1 MPTFA
6 PCPTCNAPP
15 FQKGGGPVTHRHRPG
30 CVTMREERR
39 ACLECALPRDAGS
52 PLCSDC
58 QRRAVA
64 TIDRAAEGA
73 GTTPEVAAA
82 LLALARGLS
91 DLAAEVRG
99 LRADLRSVRQLADAA
114 MRAHPSRPAPS
125 GPAPSGWTTV
135 AAPTPGDGVRR
146 VELD

>member
-1 MPTFA
+1 MARFA

-15 FQKGGGPVTHRHRPG
+15 LQLGGQPVTHRHKPG
-30 CVTMREERR
+30 CRTMREERR

-64 TIDRAAEGA
+64 TIDRAAEER
-73 GTTPEVAAA
+73 EVPRDAMLAA
-82 LLALARGLS
+82 LAEQAGLMRAVLAELK
-91 DLAAEVRG
+91 G
-99 LRADLRSVRQLADAA
+99 LRADLASVSRLADAA
-114 MRAHPSRPAPS
+114 LTRTP
-125 GPAPSGWTTV
+125 
-135 AAPTPGDGVRR
+135 AAPTPPSGWVTAPTPTSDGVRR